1 MVMRVWRFLTAT
13 KRQGQ
18 AHGIDNHISH
28 RRKGNLIVHCPC
40 CLEPHVNMEPGWER
54 TPLNLRYCLTIFL
67 HIPTKVNSQNFS
79 HLNQTQ
85 YTADGNYHSNKYS
98 KNTDPD
104 DVSLCNGT
112 AYFPEDSA
120 YREFVRNIPN
130 TASEVSKNIYSITYL

>member
-1 MVMRVWRFLTAT
+1 MHVWHFLTAT

-18 AHGIDNHISH
+18 AHGINNHISH
-28 RRKGNLIVHCPC
+28 RCKGNLIVHCPC

-54 TPLNLRYCLTIFL
+54 MPLNLRYCLTIFL
-67 HIPTKVNSQNFS
+67 HIPMKVDSQNFS

-120 YREFVRNIPN
+120 YQEFVCNIPN